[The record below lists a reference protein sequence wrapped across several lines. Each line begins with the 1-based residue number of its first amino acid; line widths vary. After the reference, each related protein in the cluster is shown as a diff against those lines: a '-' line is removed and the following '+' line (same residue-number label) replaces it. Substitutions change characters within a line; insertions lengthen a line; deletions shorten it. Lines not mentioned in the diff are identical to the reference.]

1 VLAQPVLAQPVRA
14 QARLRRPIPRCDSRS
29 LNDWTPK
36 DLTPHI
42 ENVEVYTN
50 AEEVE
55 LFLNGKSLGTE
66 KLHADASPISF
77 KVPFEP
83 GTLKAVARS
92 GGKIV
97 ASDELKT
104 AGKPERIVFT
114 ADKPSMLLTP
124 DWNDVR
130 YVTATLVDKDGTR
143 IPDSTTMVRFAATG
157 PASIIAVDNGNM
169 MDHDPYQATQRK
181 LYFGNALALLRAT
194 GTAGQIKVTA
204 SADGVP
210 TATLTL
216 TAAPTGKED
225 PTIAKTSATG
235 RGF

>member
-1 VLAQPVLAQPVRA
+1 VRFSEP
-14 QARLRRPIPRCDSRS
+14 L

-92 GGKIV
+92 GSTIV
-97 ASDELKT
+97 ATDELKT
-104 AGKPERIVFT
+104 AGKPARIVFT
-114 ADKPSMLLTP
+114 ADSPARPLTP

-143 IPDSTTMVRFAATG
+143 IPDSTTVVRFAATG

-181 LYFGNALALLRAT
+181 LYLGNALALLRAT
-194 GTAGQIKVTA
+194 GTSGQIKVTA

-210 TATLTL
+210 SATLTL
-216 TAAPTGKED
+216 TAAPIDKED
-225 PTIAKTSATG
+225 PAIAKTSATG